1 VKTTELKQKIENANK
16 QYGYE
21 RFSFITGYKTRYG
34 LLNKNGVVERVM
46 DKKAFIAHI
55 TEQF

>member
-1 VKTTELKQKIENANK
+1 MKTTELKQKIENANK

-21 RFSFITGYKTRYG
+21 RFAIITGYKNRYG